1 MKIVLDV
8 IVSLQE
14 RVTGCQV
21 TDEGKRRACALSL
34 PSSVT

>member
-1 MKIVLDV
+1 MKIVLDI

-14 RVTGCQV
+14 RVAGCQV
-21 TDEGKRRACALSL
+21 TDEGKRRAHDPLL